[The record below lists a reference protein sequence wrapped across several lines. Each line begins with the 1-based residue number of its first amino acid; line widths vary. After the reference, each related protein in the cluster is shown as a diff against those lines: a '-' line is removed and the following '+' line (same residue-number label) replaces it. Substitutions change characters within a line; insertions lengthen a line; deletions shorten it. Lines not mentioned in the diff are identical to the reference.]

1 MRPILLGLVLL
12 LSAAVWAADKIQP
25 LNVKTGLWETTRTTT
40 TSGQMPIPPELLAR
54 LTPEQRAKMEERMK
68 ANSAEKTRAST
79 SKSCM
84 TKEKLEKAPFSDEQK
99 NCTRTIVRSTS
110 SEAEIKFEC
119 DMQGMKANGTLH
131 VEALTPESAKG
142 SAQTTMTGGGR
153 TMNTSGSFT
162 SKWLGPN
169 CGDVQ

>member
-1 MRPILLGLVLL
+1 MRPILLGLGLL
-12 LSAAVWAADKIQP
+12 LLGAAWAADKVQP
-25 LNVKTGLWETTRTTT
+25 LNAKTGLWETTRTTT
-40 TSGQMPIPPELLAR
+40 TSGQMPLPPELLAR
-54 LTPEQRAKMEERMK
+54 LMPEQRAKMEERMK
-68 ANSAEKTRAST
+68 ANSSEKTKTST

-84 TKEKLEKAPFSDEQK
+84 TKEKLEKAPFSDDQK
-99 NCTRTIVRSTS
+99 DCTRSIVTSTG
-110 SEAEIKFEC
+110 SEAEIRFACEK
-119 DMQGMKANGTLH
+119 QGMKSNGTIH

-142 SAQTTMTGGGR
+142 TAQTTMTGGGR